1 MFLNSTDS
9 FVMEV
14 SIDKP
19 FEKKTYFYQINMTK
33 EKLDE
38 QTTPLIRKTFLSRL
52 ASLLPFERP
61 PETTEDLE
69 QEIQELLEEGEEQGL
84 ISSLEERMINSIF
97 DFHDTLVGEVMTPS
111 TEIVSAEVSTKMSE
125 VVDLVIEKGFT
136 RIPIFKENT
145 DNIVGILHAKDLLR
159 ISARGEES
167 KGLADYLKPP
177 WLISEEKPIVD
188 LLREFQKNKAHVAV
202 VADEFG
208 TVRGL
213 VTLEDILEEIVGE
226 IDDEYDVDRSL
237 LREID
242 ENTVQVKAQADIE
255 LIEDRF
261 GVKMVEG
268 SYESIGGF
276 VIFLLGRL
284 ARIGDTVEAEGL
296 RFTVLSAT
304 ERQID
309 LLRVVRLPVA
319 SDKE

>member
-1 MFLNSTDS
+1 MPNN
-9 FVMEV
+9 
-14 SIDKP
+14 P
-19 FEKKTYFYQINMTK
+19 K
-33 EKLDE
+33 EKSADVSVPVE
-38 QTTPLIRKTFLSRL
+38 RKNILSRL
-52 ASLLPFERP
+52 VSLFAFGRS

-111 TEIVSAEVSTKMSE
+111 TEIVSAEVSTEMSE
-125 VVDLVIEKGFT
+125 LVEMVIEKGFT
-136 RIPIFKENT
+136 RIPIYEDNS
-145 DNIVGILHAKDLLR
+145 DNIVGIVHAKDLLQ
-159 ISARGEES
+159 ICARGEAS
-167 KGLADYLKPP
+167 KGLVEYLNPP
-177 WLISEEKPIVD
+177 WVISEEKPIVD
-188 LLREFQKNKAHVAV
+188 LLREFQKQKIHVAV

-237 LREID
+237 LQEID
-242 ENTVQVKAQADIE
+242 EGTVQVKAQADIE
-255 LIEDRF
+255 VIEEHF
-261 GVKMVEG
+261 SVKMEEG

-284 ARIGDTVEAEGL
+284 ARVGDTVDAEGL

-304 ERQID
+304 KRQID
-309 LLRVVRLPVA
+309 LLRVARLPGPVA
-319 SDKE
+319 KDQE